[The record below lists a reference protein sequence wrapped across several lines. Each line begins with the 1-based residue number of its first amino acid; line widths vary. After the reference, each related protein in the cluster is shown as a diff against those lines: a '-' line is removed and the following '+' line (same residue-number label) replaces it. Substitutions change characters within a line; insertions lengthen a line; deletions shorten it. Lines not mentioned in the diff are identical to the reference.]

1 MFSSFGRMK
10 KQTEA
15 MGKANPY
22 SRFLRIDTGQRRKQ
36 GVGQREVFKTVEN
49 PYYQSPESIT
59 SATKEAGEKLAEQAR
74 LQTESFEAARSDI
87 ANQLKI
93 IQGEKSAVSKMI
105 DEYRK
110 MLLDEAEIKRKAQEE
125 SKRSL
130 QIARANQAR
139 AGQQASFQIQP
150 ARQAPTTGGTQG
162 FRARPISRLRTSPL
176 TSSLNIGTNQ
186 MLNI

>member
-1 MFSSFGRMK
+1 MFSPYDRMQ

-15 MGKANPY
+15 LGKANPY

-36 GVGQREVFKTVEN
+36 GVGQREVFKTVGN

-59 SATKEAGEKLAEQAR
+59 SATKEAGEKLAEQAK
-74 LQTESFEAARSDI
+74 LQTESFESARSDI

-93 IQGEKSAVSKMI
+93 IQGEKSAVSKMM
-105 DEYRK
+105 DEYSK
-110 MLLDEAEIKRKAQEE
+110 MLLEEADIKRKAQEE

-130 QIARANQAR
+130 QTSRANQAR
-139 AGQQASFQIQP
+139 AGQQTSFQIQP
-150 ARQAPTTGGTQG
+150 ARQAPTTGGTRG
-162 FRARPISRLRTSPL
+162 FRYRPTSRLRISPL
-176 TSSLNIGTNQ
+176 TSSLNIGTDQ